1 MPFFQFNAYPIWF
14 NLGIFAVLVVIIWFA
29 GARLSAYADL
39 IADRT
44 GVGKAFIGLV
54 LLAGATSLPEIGTT
68 VSASWVGNAPL
79 AVNNLLGGIAMQTAV
94 LAIADCFVARG
105 ALTFFNPGP
114 AVILAGALLIL
125 LLGLTLAAIASN
137 SMGSLFSVGWWTVLL
152 FAMYLVSL
160 YLLKDSEGRGSWR
173 PVELPQALKEA
184 VASSPSPS
192 IPSAAKSTTQLFG
205 LFAAGGTVILI
216 AGVTVAQVS
225 DALAQQT
232 GLGASFVGA
241 TLVAMS
247 TSLPE
252 LSTTIAAARLGA
264 YSMAISNIFGSNAL
278 MVGLLFV
285 SDVFYREGP
294 ILEAVD
300 PSAIFAAASGVVVT
314 SVYLI
319 GLIERRNQA
328 VGRLGLDSLTVLFVY
343 AGTVLVLYTLR

>member
-1 MPFFQFNAYPIWF
+1 MPFIQFSAYPIWL
-14 NLGIFAVLVVIIWFA
+14 NLGIFAVLAVIIWSA
-29 GARLSAYADL
+29 GARLSGYADL

-44 GVGKAFIGLV
+44 GIGKAFIGLV

-94 LAIADCFVARG
+94 LAIADFFVARG
-105 ALTFFNPGP
+105 ALTFVNPRP
-114 AVILAGALLIL
+114 TVIMAGASLIL

-137 SMGSLFSVGWWTVLL
+137 SPVSLFGVGLWTVLL
-152 FAMYLVSL
+152 FGTYLASL
-160 YLLKDSEGRGSWR
+160 YVLKDSEGRGSWR
-173 PVELPQALKEA
+173 PVEVPQALKEA
-184 VASSPSPS
+184 AASPSQSSPNV
-192 IPSAAKSTTQLFG
+192 ARSTTQLFV
-205 LFAAGGTVILI
+205 LFAAGGTVIFV

-241 TLVAMS
+241 TLVAIS

-319 GLIERRNQA
+319 GLIERRNKT
-328 VGRLGLDSLTVLFVY
+328 VGRLGWDSLTVLFVY
-343 AGTVLVLYTLR
+343 AATVLVLYTLR